1 VGFCSSFSGIPS
13 RPDDVF
19 PGISGIL
26 VGRRIVSAAFFRPLL
41 REPRTE
47 HTLRNTRSGR
57 VLANRLIPAFDS
69 ESRRTGLLKHEALPD
84 GSAMVIAP
92 TNAVHTF
99 FMRFAIDIA
108 FIARDGRVVKTC
120 AAVKPW
126 RIAAAWRAYGV
137 IELPPGTLAR
147 CDTVAGDL
155 LVIGLPEQ
163 V

>member
-1 VGFCSSFSGIPS
+1 MSVSF
-13 RPDDVF
+13 
-19 PGISGIL
+19 L
-26 VGRRIVSAAFFRPLL
+26 RPLL
-41 REPRTE
+41 REPRAD
-47 HTLRNTRSGR
+47 HTLRNTRNGSI
-57 VLANRLIPAFDS
+57 LANRLIPAFDS
-69 ESRRTGLLKHEALPD
+69 ESRRTGLLKHDALPD

-108 FIARDGRVVKTC
+108 FVARDGLVVKTC

-126 RIAAAWRAYGV
+126 RMAAAWRAYGV

-147 CDTVAGDL
+147 CETVAGDT

>member
-1 VGFCSSFSGIPS
+1 M
-13 RPDDVF
+13 
-19 PGISGIL
+19 
-26 VGRRIVSAAFFRPLL
+26 
-41 REPRTE
+41 
-47 HTLRNTRSGR
+47 LRNTRNGR

-69 ESRRTGLLKHEALPD
+69 ESRRTGLLKHDSLPD

-108 FIARDGRVVKTC
+108 FITRDGRVVKTC

-126 RIAAAWRAYGV
+126 RIAAAWGGYGV

-147 CDTVAGDL
+147 SETIAGDL
-155 LVIGLPEQ
+155 LAIGTPEQ

>member
-1 VGFCSSFSGIPS
+1 
-13 RPDDVF
+13 
-19 PGISGIL
+19 
-26 VGRRIVSAAFFRPLL
+26 VSASFLRPLL
-41 REPRTE
+41 RDPRNE
-47 HTLRNTRSGR
+47 HTLRNTRNGR
-57 VLANRLIPAFDS
+57 VLAHRLIPAFDS

-84 GSAMVIAP
+84 GLAMVIAP

-108 FIARDGRVVKTC
+108 FFARDGRVVKTC

-126 RIAAAWRAYGV
+126 RIAAAWRGYGV

-147 CDTVAGDL
+147 CETGAGDV
-155 LVIGLPEQ
+155 LVIGPPQQ

>member
-1 VGFCSSFSGIPS
+1 VSVSF
-13 RPDDVF
+13 
-19 PGISGIL
+19 L
-26 VGRRIVSAAFFRPLL
+26 RPLL
-41 REPRTE
+41 RDPRAD
-47 HTLRNTRSGR
+47 HTLRNTRNGSI
-57 VLANRLIPAFDS
+57 LAKQLIPAFDS

-108 FIARDGRVVKTC
+108 FVARDGRVVKTC

-126 RIAAAWRAYGV
+126 RMAAAWGAYGV
-137 IELPPGTLAR
+137 IELPPGTLVR
-147 CDTVAGDL
+147 CDTVAGDT
-155 LVIGLPEQ
+155 LVIGLPGQ